1 MAIPPL
7 ITAVESDLGWTKML
21 RRGLVAALSR
31 GMVSG
36 EVGVQKEVVRRL
48 SASPSTQLSP
58 SIKSDDESRQKR
70 IRAMMYRS
78 KQRGF
83 LELDLIIGTWAEK
96 MLYKLPDS
104 DLDEME
110 ALLAEE
116 NPDLWKYLSLQEP
129 TPAALENNR

>member
-1 MAIPPL
+1 
-7 ITAVESDLGWTKML
+7 ML
-21 RRGLVAALSR
+21 RRVLFAALSR
-31 GMVSG
+31 GMMSG
-36 EVGVQKEVVRRL
+36 EVGAQKEGIRLL
-48 SASPSTQLSP
+48 SASTSTQLSP
-58 SIKSDDESRQKR
+58 SVRSDDESRQKR

-83 LELDLIIGTWAEK
+83 LELDLIVGIWAEK
-96 MLYKLPDS
+96 MLHQLPDS